1 MNKEFNSKIF
11 NKIINIINEK
21 NSISNSLNLCE
32 LKNTHLHYNDK
43 FFYSSGQ
50 ILFLFYI
57 FNINCLYGKN
67 IENLILQD
75 TRSDSIA
82 KNYIANSI
90 YTINYLPKEI
100 DNIND
105 SQLTLIKKGFSVAY
119 NSILS
124 EKTTVIEFIENNDT
138 LENNLKLIT
147 NVRALNYNDLNI
159 QLQLIDI
166 RYKNIYV
173 NILFQDLQNLKD
185 LNIDKII
192 DLCCPYAEI
201 LIQNSLLG
209 IYNNSME
216 RTWIGFINKEIKPI
230 GYYNIYISLFLSYL
244 GKISS
249 KDYYINVAKEAIKP
263 AIRDIS
269 YNISYIKDINN
280 INATFYIVNNIIKSK
295 YLNDYIN
302 SNMVS
307 NLYFKKE
314 LDNIINNN
322 TLLRNYIF
330 SSSIN
335 ILNKI
340 ILPIEKK

>member
-105 SQLTLIKKGFSVAY
+105 SQLTLIKKGFNPKHYPTYPRTKS
-119 NSILS
+119 NSCGADSITSKVIAPDGSLYKCWHDMS
-124 EKTTVIEFIENNDT
+124 DPNMSIGNIKNLNNVSDQNIMTQVKYMLFNPFKIEKCVSCNVLPLCMGGCPTVSNKVSCQSWKYSLTETLKQKYDSLVS
-138 LENNLKLIT
+138 LENQTPIKEVVT
-147 NVRALNYNDLNI
+147 
-159 QLQLIDI
+159 
-166 RYKNIYV
+166 KN
-173 NILFQDLQNLKD
+173 
-185 LNIDKII
+185 
-192 DLCCPYAEI
+192 E
-201 LIQNSLLG
+201 
-209 IYNNSME
+209 
-216 RTWIGFINKEIKPI
+216 
-230 GYYNIYISLFLSYL
+230 
-244 GKISS
+244 
-249 KDYYINVAKEAIKP
+249 
-263 AIRDIS
+263 
-269 YNISYIKDINN
+269 
-280 INATFYIVNNIIKSK
+280 
-295 YLNDYIN
+295 
-302 SNMVS
+302 
-307 NLYFKKE
+307 
-314 LDNIINNN
+314 
-322 TLLRNYIF
+322 
-330 SSSIN
+330 
-335 ILNKI
+335 
-340 ILPIEKK
+340 